1 MSARRFRSVQDIL
14 RQHRRMR
21 FVGREHCLD
30 FFRTNLE
37 YAPEDERKR
46 FIIHI
51 TGPSGV
57 GLTRLL
63 RRLQEIA
70 RHKGALTA
78 WVDGYMV
85 THVFEAMRAIERQL
99 AEQDAH
105 LSLFNKIYRIY
116 RRLYRIISLDARA
129 PLGLP
134 SRMYHYLL
142 DHWWVN
148 RTPIEAALLEKLVDQ
163 GRPLLAPVTLERYL
177 KGRISTPEERAI
189 LLEPTLHLTR
199 AFLVD
204 LMKVAGAPSPVV
216 IFLDDFDYLADFMEP
231 WLQDVLEGR
240 YGPLSLHVLWVIGS
254 KKPLDR
260 VRWGPYE
267 SIMARLEIE
276 PFTETETRNYL
287 LRRGISSPRAIE
299 VIHKVAEGRPLWVA
313 ALADEVPEDE
323 LQLGSM
329 AGVPVERLMKWMPQ
343 EEVEDLLI
351 AALPRVLDE
360 AVLEELVG
368 RERAQ
373 AILERLLTKSFVHRT
388 PRGLVLNREVRQAL
402 LRYWR
407 SYSFPRFI
415 RYQEQLSQYYQ
426 EGRKRLI
433 DKTTPRDTLWQDLFL
448 NEIYHRLVMQP
459 DKALAEAIDG
469 FFEAWETDVHWAYRW
484 ATTLVDAGWDVESWN
499 LHKWG
504 QNLLRAYR
512 AFETETFQEAIDPLT
527 LVVEAPEPITR
538 HTRAMAYAYRGLVYF
553 LLRDPEHALA
563 DLSEAIRLESKQAWL
578 RERRG
583 VVSLL
588 VRQEIQAL
596 KDFTALIQ
604 MQQNTAWG
612 YFARGCTHF
621 LLKRYSEALADL
633 NRAVDD
639 TDVGPWALAMRGEV
653 YRVQGYDHQALQDFQ
668 EALRKLGPSQW
679 VLSRLGNVQFRMGR
693 FREAVRTLDQV
704 LEQDPENTSALANRA
719 LAYEMLGE
727 FDRALEDFNRALELK
742 PDFAWARARRGELYM
757 LMDDD
762 ERALKD
768 FEEALH
774 LKPGY
779 TWVRATRALLLALRG
794 EVERALEELNDA
806 VQRDPEQDWY
816 RFYRAL
822 LYMMLKRS
830 RDADKDLKEAIRL
843 GEVRLKKEQVVP
855 PVGLL
860 NLMLYHVAAGKMKR
874 AEEYLR
880 QALENAASPFF
891 LHLARHQLRLLARLF
906 PERKEVQEFVYKF
919 DQRLQEV
926 LHQRTQAE

>member
-1 MSARRFRSVQDIL
+1 MSARRFRSLQDVL

-21 FVGREHCLD
+21 FVGREHCQD
-30 FFRTNLE
+30 FFRTNLD

-51 TGPSGV
+51 SGPSGV

-70 RHKGALTA
+70 RQKGALTA

-99 AEQDAH
+99 AEQEAP
-105 LSLFNKIYRIY
+105 LTLFSKIYRIY
-116 RRLYRIISLDARA
+116 RRLYRIISLDTRA
-129 PLGLP
+129 PLGLLH
-134 SRMYHYLL
+134 RMYHYLL
-142 DHWWVN
+142 DHWWVS
-148 RTPIEAALLEKLVDQ
+148 RTAMEAALLDKLVDQ
-163 GRPLLAPVTLERYL
+163 GRPLLAPITLERYL

-189 LLEPTLHLTR
+189 LMEPTLHLTR
-199 AFLVD
+199 AFLAD
-204 LMKVAGAPSPVV
+204 LMKVAGTPQPVV

-231 WLQDVLEGR
+231 WLHDVLEGR
-240 YGPLSLHVLWVIGS
+240 YGPLSLHVLWVIGA

-267 SIMARLEIE
+267 SIMARLEVE
-276 PFTETETRNYL
+276 PFTEAETRSYL

-299 VIHKVAEGRPLWVA
+299 VIHRVSEGRPLWVA
-313 ALADEVPEDE
+313 ALADEVPEDD

-329 AGVPVERLMKWMPQ
+329 AGVPVERLIKWMPQ
-343 EEVEDLLI
+343 EQVEDLLI

-360 AVLEELVG
+360 SVLVELAG
-368 RERAQ
+368 QERAR
-373 AILERLLTKSFVHRT
+373 AILEWLLTKSFVHRT
-388 PRGLVLNREVRQAL
+388 PRGLVLNRELRQAL

-407 SYSFPRFI
+407 NYNFPRFV
-415 RYQEQLSQYYQ
+415 RYQEQLVQYYQ
-426 EGRKRLI
+426 QERKRLV

-448 NEIYHRLVMQP
+448 HEIYHHLVMQP

-527 LVVEAPEPITR
+527 LVIETPEPITR
-538 HTRAMAYAYRGLVYF
+538 HTRAMAYAYRGLTYF
-553 LLRDPEHALA
+553 LLRDPERALA
-563 DLSEAIRLESKQAWL
+563 DLSEAIRLETKHAWL

-604 MQQNTAWG
+604 MQQNVAWG
-612 YFARGCTHF
+612 YLARGCTHF
-621 LLKRYSEALADL
+621 LLNRPSEALSDL

-639 TDVGPWALAMRGEV
+639 ADIGPWALAMRGEV
-653 YRVQGYDHQALQDFQ
+653 YRTQGYDYQAMQDFQ
-668 EALRKLGPSQW
+668 EALRKMGPSLW
-679 VLSRLGNVQFRMGR
+679 VLTRLGNVYFRLGR

-704 LEQDPENTSALANRA
+704 LQQDPENTSALANRA

-727 FDRALEDFNRALELK
+727 FQQALDDFNRALELK
-742 PDFAWARARRGELYM
+742 PDFVWARARRGELFM
-757 LMDDD
+757 LMEDY
-762 ERALKD
+762 ERALQD
-768 FEEALH
+768 FHEALQ

-779 TWVRATRALLLALRG
+779 TWVRAMRALLLALQG
-794 EVERALEELNDA
+794 QQEQALKDLQDA

-822 LYMMLKRS
+822 LHMMLKHS
-830 RDADKDLKEAIRL
+830 READRDLQDAIRL
-843 GEVRLKKEQVVP
+843 GEARLKQGQIAP

-860 NLMLYHVAAGKMKR
+860 NLMLYHVAAGKIKK
-874 AEEYLR
+874 AEEYF
-880 QALENAASPFF
+880 QKALENEASPFF

-906 PERKEVQEFVYKF
+906 PNKRELQEFVHNF
-919 DQRLQEV
+919 EQRFQEILQGFS
-926 LHQRTQAE
+926 LF

>member
-1 MSARRFRSVQDIL
+1 MSARRFRSLQDVL

-21 FVGREHCLD
+21 FVGREDCLD
-30 FFRTNLE
+30 FFRTNLD

-51 TGPSGV
+51 SGPSGV

-63 RRLQEIA
+63 QRLQEIA
-70 RHKGALTA
+70 QHKGALTA

-99 AEQDAH
+99 SEQEAP
-105 LSLFNKIYRIY
+105 LTLFNKIYRIY
-116 RRLYRIISLDARA
+116 RRLYRIIRLDARA

-134 SRMYHYLL
+134 HRIYHYLV

-148 RTPIEAALLEKLVDQ
+148 RTGVEAALLDKLVDQ
-163 GRPLLAPVTLERYL
+163 GRPLLAPITMERYL
-177 KGRISTPEERAI
+177 KSRLSTPEERAI
-189 LLEPTLHLTR
+189 LLEPMLHLTR
-199 AFLVD
+199 AFLAD
-204 LMKVAGAPSPVV
+204 LMKVAGAPQPVV

-231 WLQDVLEGR
+231 WLHDVLEGR
-240 YGPLSLHVLWVIGS
+240 YGPLSLYVLWVIGA

-267 SIMARLEIE
+267 SIMARLEVE
-276 PFTETETRNYL
+276 PFTEAETRSYL

-299 VIHKVAEGRPLWVA
+299 VIHKIAEGRPLWVA
-313 ALADEVPEDE
+313 ALADEVPDDE

-329 AGVPVERLMKWMPQ
+329 AGVPIERLVKWMPQ
-343 EEVEDLLI
+343 EQVEDLLI

-360 AVLEELVG
+360 PILVELVG
-368 RERAQ
+368 QERAR
-373 AILERLLTKSFVHRT
+373 AILEGLLTKSFVHRT
-388 PRGLVLNREVRQAL
+388 PRGLVLNREMRQAL

-407 SYSFPRFI
+407 NYNFPRFV
-415 RYQEQLSQYYQ
+415 RYQEQLSLYYQ
-426 EGRKRLI
+426 NERKRLI
-433 DKTTPRDTLWQDLFL
+433 DKTTPRDTLWQELL
-448 NEIYHRLVMQP
+448 LYEIYHRLVMQP
-459 DKALAEAIDG
+459 DKSLAEAIDG
-469 FFEAWETDVHWAYRW
+469 FFEAWEMDVHWAYRW

-504 QNLLRAYR
+504 QNLLRAYQ

-538 HTRAMAYAYRGLVYF
+538 HTRAMAYAYRGLAYF
-553 LLRDPEHALA
+553 LLRDPERALA
-563 DLSEAIRLESKQAWL
+563 DLSEALRLESKHGWL

-583 VVSLL
+583 VISLL
-588 VRQEIQAL
+588 VRQELQAL
-596 KDFTALIQ
+596 KDFTVLIQ
-604 MQQNTAWG
+604 MQENTAWG
-612 YFARGCTHF
+612 YLARGCTHF
-621 LLKRYSEALADL
+621 LLSRPSEALADL

-639 TDVGPWALAMRGEV
+639 TDIGPWALAMRGEV
-653 YRVQGYDHQALQDFQ
+653 YRVQGYDYQAMQDFQ
-668 EALRKLGPSQW
+668 EALRKMGPSLW
-679 VLSRLGNVQFRMGR
+679 VLTRLGNVYFRLGR

-727 FDRALEDFNRALELK
+727 FDQALDDFNRALEIK
-742 PDFAWARARRGELYM
+742 PDFVWARARRGELFM
-757 LMDDD
+757 LMEDY
-762 ERALKD
+762 ERALQD
-768 FEEALH
+768 FNEALQ

-794 EVERALEELNDA
+794 QQEEALKELNDA
-806 VQRDPEQDWY
+806 VQQDPEQDWY

-822 LYMMLKRS
+822 LHMMLKHS
-830 RDADKDLKEAIRL
+830 RDADKDLREAIRL
-843 GEVRLKKEQVVP
+843 GEARLKRGQIAP

-860 NLMLYHVAAGKMKR
+860 NLMLYHVAAGKIKK
-874 AEEYLR
+874 AEDYL
-880 QALENAASPFF
+880 QKALENEASPFF

-906 PERKEVQEFVYKF
+906 PDRKELQEFVHRF
-919 DQRLQEV
+919 EQRFQEILRQRLK
-926 LHQRTQAE
+926 AA